1 MGHQGILGLL
11 AAALAWMSIGCGTIL
26 RNAAEEVTPAVIAGA
41 VAGMTDPQT
50 QRRLVDAVD
59 EGQIETV
66 SARLS
71 AGMVDG
77 MLDTLED
84 PARKA
89 RLEAIVNGLVENASG
104 TLVDSMFEH
113 ALEDKVQARMRAAM
127 RATTIDLI
135 NATFETIGSN
145 MGSAE
150 ERTQAMGAVAHE
162 ISKQVTLG
170 FQDALDDTRRDRAS
184 GAMPKADG
192 ALLIAAGNASATG
205 GRILWTLGIGLAVV
219 ALMTIITLIWA
230 IRKNRLRRSELAQ
243 RDDALLLLTEAI
255 KSTATRPGADELH
268 TALKT
273 SLRDRK
279 GGEYFLKMLG
289 EQGRTLLG
297 MQDKAG

>member
-1 MGHQGILGLL
+1 MGRQGILGLL
-11 AAALAWMSIGCGTIL
+11 AAALAWVSIGCGTIL

-41 VAGMTDPQT
+41 VEGLSDPEI
-50 QRRLVDAVD
+50 QRQMVASID
-59 EGQIETV
+59 EGRVRTV

-77 MLDTLED
+77 MLDTLEE
-84 PARKA
+84 PARRA
-89 RLEAIVNGLVENASG
+89 RLEAIVNGVVENASG
-104 TLVDSMFEH
+104 TMVDSMFEH

-127 RATTIDLI
+127 RATTVDLI

-145 MGSAE
+145 VGSAE
-150 ERTQAMGAVAHE
+150 ERTQAMGAAAHE

-170 FQDALDDTRRDRAS
+170 FQDALDDTRRDRES
-184 GAMPKADG
+184 GVMMEEDG
-192 ALLIAAGNASATG
+192 ALVIAAGKASKTG
-205 GRILWTLGIGLAVV
+205 NRILWILGIGFAAVV
-219 ALMTIITLIWA
+219 LGLAIALVWA
-230 IRKNRLRRSELAQ
+230 VRKNRLRRAELQQ

-255 KSTATRPGADELH
+255 KSTATQPGAGELH
-268 TALKT
+268 AVLKT

-279 GGEYFLKMLG
+279 GGEYFLRMLG